1 MGKEAM
7 CGICGFIGEG
17 QPDQLEAMMEL
28 LRHRGPD
35 AGGRF
40 IDPQTRVFLGHRRLS
55 ILDIEGGAQPMW
67 NEDGQIGV
75 VFNGEIYNFDD
86 LRRELTA
93 AGHRF
98 ASDHSDTEV
107 LVHGFEEWG
116 INLPSHLNGMFAF
129 AILDRRQNQLFLAR
143 DRFGEKP
150 LYYTVADRFF
160 AFASELRALAA
171 HPRVDTRFDPRAVK
185 KFLAYGYIPAP
196 RALWRNTKKLMPGGY
211 LLYDVRSH
219 VMKVGTY
226 WQFHVEPSAELA
238 RASEDDLAAELRR
251 LLSQA
256 VRRRLVSDVPL
267 GVFLSGG
274 VDSSAILH
282 FASEVI
288 PLASLE
294 TYSIGFKE
302 SSFDESAYARAMAE
316 RIGSQHHERIL
327 DMTDAQALLT
337 SVLGKLDEPLG
348 DPSILPTYL
357 LAKFARERITV
368 ALSGDG
374 GDELFAGYDPFQA
387 LNLARIY
394 SRLVPQWLHGG
405 IRRLI
410 DVLPVST
417 ANMSMEFKLRRT
429 LRGLSYPR
437 PLWNSVWLGPLEP
450 RELDD
455 LMQEPVDVADLY
467 SEAIEVW
474 HDCRSDN
481 LVDHTLDF
489 YTRLYLSNDI
499 LVKADRASMLN
510 SLEVRAPFLD
520 NDLVEFARRLPASM
534 KTRRGHSK
542 YLLKRALAPLL
553 PHEVIYRKKKGFGI
567 PLAAWLREWHDV
579 GVRRFLDD
587 PGRDGM
593 AGFDGAWIAA
603 RWDEHRQ
610 GRRDHRLFLWSLLAL
625 MHHQPRAALPSAQAA

>member
-1 MGKEAM
+1 M
-7 CGICGFIGEG
+7 CGICGFVGEG
-17 QPDQLEAMMEL
+17 RPDQLEAMMQL

-40 IDPQTRVFLGHRRLS
+40 IDPATRVFLGHRRLS

-67 NEDGQIGV
+67 NEDGQVGV
-75 VFNGEIYNFDD
+75 VFNGEIYNFAE

-93 AGHRF
+93 LGHRF

-107 LVHGFEEWG
+107 IVHGFEEWG
-116 INLPSHLNGMFAF
+116 IDLPSHFNGMFAF
-129 AILDRRQNQLFLAR
+129 AVLDRRQKVLFLAR

-150 LYYTVADRFF
+150 LYYTAGEQFF
-160 AFASELRALAA
+160 AFASELRALGA
-171 HPRVDTRFDPRAVK
+171 HPRVDTHFDLRCVK

-196 RALWRNTKKLMPGGY
+196 GALWRNTKKLIPGGY
-211 LLYDVRSH
+211 LHYDLRSH
-219 VMKVGTY
+219 KLTTGTY
-226 WQFHVEPSAELA
+226 WQFRVEPSAELA
-238 RASEDDLAAELRR
+238 RASEDDLAQELRH
-251 LLSQA
+251 LLGQA

-274 VDSSAILH
+274 IDSSAILS

-288 PLASLE
+288 PPSSLE

-302 SSFDESAYARAMAE
+302 SSFDESAYARTMAQQ
-316 RIGSQHHERIL
+316 IGSQHHERIL
-327 DMTDAQALLT
+327 EMVDAQELLT
-337 SVLGKLDEPLG
+337 SVLGRLDEPLG

-357 LAKFARERITV
+357 LSKFARERITV

-387 LNLARIY
+387 LYLTRVY
-394 SRLVPQWLHGG
+394 SRLVPRWMHGG

-410 DVLPVST
+410 DVLPVSS
-417 ANMSMEFKLRRT
+417 ANMSLEFKLRRT

-455 LMQEPVDVADLY
+455 LLQEPVDVLDLY
-467 SEAIEVW
+467 SEAITAW
-474 HDCRSDN
+474 NDCRSDN
-481 LVDHTLDF
+481 LVDHTLEF
-489 YTRLYLSNDI
+489 YTRMYLSNDI

-534 KTRRGHSK
+534 KARRGHTK

-553 PHEVIYRKKKGFGI
+553 PAHVIRRKKKGFGI
-567 PLAAWLREWHDV
+567 PLAAWLRDWPDV
-579 GVRRFLDD
+579 DVRNFVHD
-587 PGRDGM
+587 PGRDWLSPLNR
-593 AGFDGAWIAA
+593 DWICS

-610 GRRDHRLFLWSLLAL
+610 GRRDHRLFLWSILAL
-625 MHHQPRAALPSAQAA
+625 MHHDAGELRPLARAA